1 MTKLQIIQAI
11 DLIGGACI
19 ASVVESIYYDVL
31 CNNLFSNIFK
41 KFKSFPIE
49 QVDVNEFKRV

>member
-1 MTKLQIIQAI
+1 MPSMTNLQIIQAI
-11 DLIGGACI
+11 DLIGSACI

-31 CNNLFSNIFK
+31 CNHLFSNIFK

-49 QVDVNEFKRV
+49 QVDVN